1 MDFSFDKLVTLTPQ
15 EGADQ
20 TLVCGPDGCAP
31 AQAPASEPEPEPGD
45 HA

>member
-15 EGADQ
+15 EDAGEA
-20 TLVCGPDGCAP
+20 LVCGPEGCAP
-31 AQAPASEPEPEPGD
+31 TPAPVPEQEPEPGD

>member
-15 EGADQ
+15 EGAEEA
-20 TLVCGPDGCAP
+20 LVCGPEGCAP
-31 AQAPASEPEPEPGD
+31 APTSEPEPEPGD